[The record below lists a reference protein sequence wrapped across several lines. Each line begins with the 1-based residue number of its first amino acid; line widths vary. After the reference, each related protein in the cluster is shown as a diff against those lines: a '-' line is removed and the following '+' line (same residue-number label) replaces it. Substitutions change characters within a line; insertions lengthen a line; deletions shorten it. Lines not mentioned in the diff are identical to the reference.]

1 MQFPTELQEPFTY
14 SFLLV
19 IILIIII
26 ILCIVVFLFK
36 DKIMDVIRKNTIE
49 ITKKR
54 YLKQLDELL
63 ISVNDKKIDNRN
75 AYSKISNIARH
86 FIKHVTGI
94 DVLTIS
100 LSEARKLNIKDLES
114 LMEECY
120 PPEFAKQS
128 TGDVIS
134 SINNTRRIIEEW
146 N

>member
-1 MQFPTELQEPFTY
+1 
-14 SFLLV
+14 
-19 IILIIII
+19 
-26 ILCIVVFLFK
+26 
-36 DKIMDVIRKNTIE
+36 MDVIRKNTIE

-128 TGDVIS
+128 TGNVIS